1 MAQPPA
7 GTVTFLFTDIEGSTK
22 LWQQHPDSMDTALKR
37 HHAILNES
45 INIHGGYVFQI
56 IGDAYCA
63 AFPTAND
70 GLEAALEAQRSLT
83 SENWVEITA
92 LRVRMALHTGRAD
105 LQPGEFTSG
114 EYVSGMTLSRTARL
128 LSAGHGGQILLSLA
142 TAELV
147 RDHLPQDTT
156 LRDLGARRLKDLIR
170 PEQIFQ
176 VVAPGLPSDFA
187 PLKTLDVHPHNLPV
201 QLTSFIG
208 REREMGEIKKLLASA
223 HLLTLTGVGGT
234 GKTRLAMQIAA
245 DLIDEYLDGIFL
257 VELAP

>member
-1 MAQPPA
+1 MKQPPA

-22 LWQQHPDSMDTALKR
+22 LWQQHPETMDGALKR
-37 HHAILNES
+37 HHALLNES
-45 INIHGGYVFQI
+45 IATHGGYVFQI
-56 IGDAYCA
+56 IGDAFCA

-70 GLEAALEAQRSLT
+70 GLDAALEAQHLLT
-83 SENWVEITA
+83 AENWGEMDAI
-92 LRVRMALHTGRAD
+92 RVRMALHTGRAE
-105 LQPGEFTSG
+105 LQLGEFTSG
-114 EYVSGMTLSRTARL
+114 EYVSGLTLSRAARL

-147 RDHLPQDTT
+147 RDHLPAETI

-208 REREMGEIKKLLASA
+208 RDREMGEIK
-223 HLLTLTGVGGT
+223 
-234 GKTRLAMQIAA
+234 
-245 DLIDEYLDGIFL
+245 
-257 VELAP
+257 